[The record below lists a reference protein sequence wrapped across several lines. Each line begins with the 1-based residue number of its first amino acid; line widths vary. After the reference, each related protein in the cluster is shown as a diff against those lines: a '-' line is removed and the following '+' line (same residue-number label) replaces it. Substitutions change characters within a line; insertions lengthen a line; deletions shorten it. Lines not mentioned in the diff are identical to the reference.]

1 MFKFPVKAETLR
13 KLWVVFPRES
23 KRRIPIVMIL
33 GFVGTALESISIGL
47 VIPVMTTMSKATS
60 GNSGSILQPLFNSL
74 GIKSVG
80 TMVGVSVL
88 CIVAAFFVKNL
99 YRLFYGWYQT
109 KFNQASTQKLSAML
123 FRSFLHRPYTFH
135 LQRNSAELLTV
146 VQQEVSMTVGL
157 VSGLVGLIQEI
168 LLGATVAGLM
178 FFTEPVAAIATMT
191 ILIIGTLLYTKVT
204 KPRITFYGQQRQKIQ
219 APLARY
225 LLQGFGGV
233 KDIKVLGRAGDFST
247 QYENQ
252 NLKVQE
258 ASLRFG
264 VIKAIGPMWTEIL
277 AMSGLTVVVWVMVWQ
292 GRSPDRIIPLLGLFV
307 IATWRFVPSI
317 NSIVALVNSIRY
329 SQPAVASV
337 FAEFE
342 YIKSQ
347 NDIVKSQ
354 IVFTDKVETSNLS
367 FNYPNTDSPSLRD
380 VNIVVRKGETVGFI
394 GPSGAGKST
403 LVDVILG
410 LLPPTSGELL
420 IDGVDMHKNNLEW
433 QSTIGYVAQSIY
445 LTDDTVR
452 RNVAFGIAERDIDEV
467 ALERSLKSAQLWDFV
482 QGLPDK
488 THTIVGERGVR
499 VSGGQRQRIGIARA
513 LYHEPEVLVL
523 DEATSSLDI
532 ETETEVMSAIRALQG
547 FKTIL
552 IVAHRLSTVQHC
564 DRVYK
569 IEDAT
574 IVGEGTLE
582 QVTNVPNLL
591 E

>member
-13 KLWVVFPRES
+13 KLWVLLPRES
-23 KRRIPIVMIL
+23 KRSIPVL
-33 GFVGTALESISIGL
+33 LVLVLVGTVLETIGIGL
-47 VIPVMTTMSKATS
+47 VIPVMTTISKGANGS
-60 GNSGSILQPLFNSL
+60 SGSILQPLFTRL
-74 GIKSVG
+74 GIRSLG

-88 CIVAAFFVKNL
+88 VLGFAFLIKNL
-99 YRLFYGWYQT
+99 YTLFLGWRQT
-109 KFNQASTQKLSAML
+109 KFSNHASQYLASTL
-123 FRSFLHRPYTFH
+123 FHSFLNRPYTFH
-135 LQRNSAELLTV
+135 LQRNSSELLNV
-146 VQQEVSMTVGL
+146 VQQEVGMTVGL
-157 VSGLVGLIQEI
+157 ITGFMSLATEFLVAGS
-168 LLGATVAGLM
+168 VAGLM
-178 FFTEPVAAIATMT
+178 FFTEPVAAATT
-191 ILIIGTLLYTKVT
+191 LAVLILGTSMYSRITKPKLLYYGRLRQEIEP
-204 KPRITFYGQQRQKIQ
+204 PRTRF
-219 APLARY
+219 

-233 KDIKVLGRAGDFST
+233 KDIQVLGRSGDFST
-247 QYENQ
+247 QYEKQ
-252 NLKVQE
+252 NEKVLDSGIRLGIIRQ
-258 ASLRFG
+258 
-264 VIKAIGPMWTEIL
+264 VGPMWTEML
-277 AMSGLTVVVWVMVWQ
+277 AMVGLIIVIWIMIWQ
-292 GRSPDRIIPLLGLFV
+292 GRTPDRIIPLLGLFV
-307 IATWRFVPSI
+307 VATWRFVPSI
-317 NSIVALVNSIRY
+317 NKVVGLVNSIRY
-329 SQPAVASV
+329 SQPAVASLY
-337 FAEFE
+337 AEFE

-347 NDIVKSQ
+347 RDIVKSQ
-354 IVFTDKVETSNLS
+354 VKFVDKVEMRNLTFS
-367 FNYPNTDSPSLRD
+367 YPNTVSPSLRD

-433 QSTIGYVAQSIY
+433 QSTIGYVAQAIY
-445 LTDDTVR
+445 LTDDTIR

-467 ALERSLKSAQLWDFV
+467 SLERALKSAQLWEFV

-569 IEDAT
+569 VEDAT

-582 QVTNVPNLL
+582 QLTNAPN
-591 E
+591 